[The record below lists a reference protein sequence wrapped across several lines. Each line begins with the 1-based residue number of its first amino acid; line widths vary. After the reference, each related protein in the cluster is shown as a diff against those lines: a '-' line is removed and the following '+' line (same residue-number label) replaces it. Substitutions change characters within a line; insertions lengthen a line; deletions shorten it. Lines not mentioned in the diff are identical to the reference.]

1 MLNRFFKVSLL
12 FSLSLAMISF
22 PIIAQANTLSD
33 KIAYT
38 GNIQRDTVIV
48 RIATGATERKLS
60 KTNEWV
66 PVAIGMPL
74 NKEDIIRTGKNSF
87 ILLEL
92 PENSGYVRLLPESEM
107 RVDKIS
113 VTKGSQGGQI
123 TEFYLSKGKIVTKV
137 RKFNRPTS
145 KLEIHTKSSTAAV
158 RGTSFLTSF
167 NDDNETRVLVGDGR
181 VSVKAQNKEVFVNP
195 KEFTNVAL
203 DGEPIT
209 PSLVDSKIDFKIS
222 SMKAN
227 NSFLN
232 VSGSVDTDAQINLNH
247 VSVFPNED
255 GSFVGDLRLKEGEN
269 DVTIKASTID
279 GREKEKLI
287 KVLKFTK

>member
-1 MLNRFFKVSLL
+1 MINNLIKGSLL
-12 FSLSLAMISF
+12 LGLCFT
-22 PIIAQANTLSD
+22 IINLPTVAQANTFPD
-33 KIAYT
+33 KLAYSA
-38 GNIQRDTVIV
+38 NIQRDTVIV
-48 RIATGATERKLS
+48 RIATGSTEKKS
-60 KTNEWV
+60 AKTNEWV

-74 NKEDIIRTGKNSF
+74 NNDDIIRTGKNSF

-107 RVDKIS
+107 KVDKIS
-113 VTKGSQGGQI
+113 ITRGFQGGQI
-123 TEFYLSKGKIVTKV
+123 TEFYLSKGKLVTKV

-145 KLEIHTKSSTAAV
+145 KLEVRTKGSTAAV

-167 NDDNETRVLVGDGR
+167 DNKNETRVLVGDGR
-181 VSVKAQNKEVFVNP
+181 VSVKAKNKEVFVNP
-195 KEFTNVAL
+195 KEFTSVAL
-203 DGEPIT
+203 GGEPT
-209 PSLVDSKIDFKIS
+209 NPSLVDSKIDFTIS
-222 SMKAN
+222 LLKPN